1 MESIMKKFII
11 ATAALM
17 TVTGATAAF
26 ANPSCNVDKAE
37 WQAEQALRDKL
48 IAQKWTIKKVKIDN
62 GCYEV
67 YGIDDK
73 GQKVEVYF
81 NPKSLE
87 AIPGQGG

>member
-1 MESIMKKFII
+1 MKKFII

-37 WQAEQALRDKL
+37 WQPEQALRDKL

-87 AIPGQGG
+87 AVPGQEG